1 MDVRLIISASK
12 SLVLSFLL
20 KEKEISEIKVEKR
33 EDQRLAGSIFKGR
46 IKRLAKSLNGAFVD
60 IGLDKEAYLPFKGLE
75 GEGEEGCAPLDMGA
89 EVIVQMKR
97 EPIEEKGAKVTCRI
111 SIPGKY
117 LVYLPTTN
125 KVFVSSKIENEEK
138 RRYFKELLERELQND
153 GVIVRTSAEWV
164 SEEELLQELDSLRRT
179 WEKIREKASSIKAG
193 LLHEEVPIWAQMIRD
208 YWHDLSEIVVD
219 DRELWAEILSF
230 LEENFPELVEK
241 VRYVRDMS
249 VFFKRYGLDKAM
261 TKLFAKYIWLKG
273 GGYIIIE
280 ETEAMTVIDVNS
292 GSGCGDTLEENA
304 LKTNLEAAEEIAKQI
319 KLRDIG
325 GIIIID
331 FIDMKDKKNRD
342 RVVKKVKEL
351 FSDEGSKVHVYGI
364 TNLGLLE
371 LTRKKETPSVTR
383 LLSVDCPYCK
393 GKGFIKSPEVVL
405 YEIEKEINYFKGRY
419 LELRVN
425 PTLKGSVEK
434 LLEKKNLKQWV
445 HIKEE
450 CDVPL
455 DYYEMFLAG

>member
-1 MDVRLIISASK
+1 MDVRLIISASR
-12 SLVLSFLL
+12 SLILSFVL
-20 KEKEISEIKVEKR
+20 KEGEISEIKVEKM
-33 EDQRLAGSIFKGR
+33 EEKRLAGSIFKGKV
-46 IKRLAKSLNGAFVD
+46 KRLAKSLNGAFVD
-60 IGLDKEAYLPFKGLE
+60 IGLDKEAYIPIKGAE
-75 GEGEEGCAPLDMGA
+75 DEESCAPVGVGS

-97 EPIEEKGAKVTCRI
+97 EPMEEKGAKVTCRI

-117 LVYLPTTN
+117 LVYLPTTRN
-125 KVFVSSKIENEEK
+125 VFVSSKIEDENK
-138 RRYFKELLERELQND
+138 RKRFKQLLEGALKDE

-164 SEEELLQELDSLRRT
+164 SDGELLEELSALRRK
-179 WEKIREKASSIKAG
+179 WEEIREKASRVKVG
-193 LLHEEVPIWAQMIRD
+193 LVHEEIPVYGQIIRD
-208 YWHDLSEIVVD
+208 YWHDISEIVVD

-230 LEENFPELVEK
+230 LERDFPELLDK
-241 VRYVRDMS
+241 VRYVKDMS
-249 VFFKRYGLDKAM
+249 VFFKRYGLDRALA
-261 TKLFAKYIWLKG
+261 KLFSRCIWLKG

-280 ETEAMTVIDVNS
+280 ETQALTVIDVNS

-304 LKTNLEAAEEIAKQI
+304 LRTNLEAAEEIVRQI

-331 FIDMKDKKNRD
+331 FIDMKDRKNRD

-351 FSDEGSKVHVYGI
+351 FADEGSKVHVYGI

-383 LLSVDCPYCK
+383 LLSTDCPYCR
-393 GKGFIKSPEVVL
+393 GRGYLKSPEVVL

-419 LELRVN
+419 LEIRIN
-425 PTLKGSVEK
+425 PTLKGSVER
-434 LLEKKNLKQWV
+434 LLERKNLKQWV
-445 HIKEE
+445 QIKEE
-450 CDVPL
+450 CDAPL